1 MGCQVLG
8 SAKGRHRTPAHWGV
22 MKQPECEKR
31 SPTSS
36 KRIAQRRSSQTDDR
50 VRKSTLTEQI
60 LPAGKT
66 MCDATAQG
74 KQAQTKQTCVVSYRT
89 TARSKPLTLSH
100 HTHLAHAVYTAYT
113 PYPWASQ
120 PATGPRPQST
130 WLVFALA
137 RTQVAGPGWTAMTE
151 PRLSIRTVR
160 PALAPSGR
168 HCRCCPTLPAHH
180 AARTHP

>member
-1 MGCQVLG
+1 MICYSPDVAASAPWATNQTIGAGTLSHLLTIQSHPMGCQVLG

-74 KQAQTKQTCVVSYRT
+74 KQVSAVAECQKPACTLVVLRH
-89 TARSKPLTLSH
+89 RPLLCLSFPYLPRW
-100 HTHLAHAVYTAYT
+100 LAKVVLSA
-113 PYPWASQ
+113 
-120 PATGPRPQST
+120 
-130 WLVFALA
+130 
-137 RTQVAGPGWTAMTE
+137 AGQ
-151 PRLSIRTVR
+151 
-160 PALAPSGR
+160 
-168 HCRCCPTLPAHH
+168 H
-180 AARTHP
+180 